1 MKKPTQTP
9 QVPDKADDKE
19 QSKLF
24 IETALER
31 ETDETGK
38 TLEKAFKIVTK
49 DQPSTGKPA
58 GRK

>member
-1 MKKPTQTP
+1 MTRQKPK
-9 QVPDKADDKE
+9 VPKNADDNE

-38 TLEKAFKIVTK
+38 ALEKAFKAVTK
-49 DQPSTGKPA
+49 PK
-58 GRK
+58 KK